1 MFHAVIDPMVLT
13 RAKFEYFTAFAS
25 LDVEFSP
32 GINVL
37 VGENGTGKTHLMKA
51 CYAACDV
58 SITEEEFIHKLTR
71 VFLPSGSRYQRMVK
85 KGRGASRSEGSV
97 EIFRTHSE
105 NIDSVSVSA
114 INPSDEGG
122 YWSTWP
128 PDWSTQSIRSAYIP
142 VKDMLANAPGFR
154 SLYSLRD
161 IHFEEIYFDI
171 LNLAYLPPLRK
182 QPNVASELLL
192 TGLAEIMGGDVVVK
206 DEEFFLDSKSAGLL
220 EFPLLAEGLRKLG
233 LLWLLI
239 KNGTLQRGSV
249 LFWDEPETN
258 LNPRLFGAVI
268 DALLTLQRHGLQV
281 FLATHDYVILKE
293 LDLQMT
299 SEDSVAFHSLFR
311 DVETDEISCFTTDAY
326 LNIHPNAISDTF
338 SELYDREIER
348 SLNATQRA
356 Q

>member
-1 MFHAVIDPMVLT
+1 MILT
-13 RAKFEYFTAFAS
+13 RAKLEHFTAFEA

-58 SITEEEFIHKLTR
+58 SITAEEFIHKLTK
-71 VFLPSGSRYQRMVK
+71 VFLPSGSRYQRLVK
-85 KGRGASRSEGSV
+85 KDRGSPQSDGSV
-97 EIFRTHSE
+97 EVFRTQDE
-105 NIDSVSVSA
+105 RIDSVSVSA
-114 INPSDEGG
+114 LNPSEQGG

-182 QPNVASELLL
+182 QPNVASENLLY
-192 TGLAEIMGGDVVVK
+192 GLAESMGGNVVIK
-206 DEEFFLDSKSAGLL
+206 DEEFYLDSKFAGLL

-239 KNGTLQRGSV
+239 KNGTLQDGSV

-258 LNPRLFGAVI
+258 LNPRLFGTVI

-293 LDLQMT
+293 LDLQAT
-299 SEDSVAFHSLFR
+299 PEDRVAFHSLYR
-311 DVETDEISCFTTDAY
+311 DPETDEIDCRTVDQ
-326 LNIHPNAISDTF
+326 LQQLHPNAILDTF
-338 SELYDREIER
+338 DSLYDRDVER
-348 SLNATQRA
+348 ALAGISTTQ
-356 Q
+356 